1 MSRILVVEDNE
12 GNLELIRVVLEMA
25 GHEVIGASSAD
36 VGLLAARKAHPDLI
50 LMDMH
55 LPGMDGYEA
64 TRIIKGDKE
73 LKHIP
78 VIAVTAVT
86 DRTDEERVRACGCEG
101 FIAKP
106 VDTRSLA
113 AQIAEFLKPGGVEPS

>member
-25 GHEVIGASSAD
+25 GHEVIGAPSAD
-36 VGLLAARKAHPDLI
+36 VGLLAARKARPDLI

-55 LPGMDGYEA
+55 LPGLDGYEA
-64 TRIIKGDKE
+64 TRIIKADE
-73 LKHIP
+73 TLKGIP
-78 VIAVTAVT
+78 VIAVTAIT
-86 DRTDEERVRACGCEG
+86 ERTDEERVRACGCEG

-113 AQIAEFLKPGGVEPS
+113 TQINEFLKPGGKAQ